1 MTTLRKNRFIP
12 HASPFW
18 SERDNEQVKRA
29 HVFVLE
35 TIRMLDEILRT
46 GWPEEVQR
54 EWPSRFMPWRG
65 AGFRHADQFQ
75 VNRLDPV
82 KPDAERLVEEREK
95 ISAL

>member
-35 TIRMLDEILRT
+35 TICMLDQILRT
-46 GWPEEVQR
+46 DWPKEMQR
-54 EWPSRFMPWRG
+54 EWLSRFRPWRG
-65 AGFRHADQFQ
+65 AGFRHTDQFQ
-75 VNRLDPV
+75 VNGLDPL
-82 KPDAERLVEEREK
+82 KPDAKRLIEEHEK